1 LYDQNTD
8 FVTTS
13 ILKTGIYEQNS
24 TTTIIDRI
32 VCDCQYDQYI
42 VINNHGATSASTSA
56 SASASASTS
65 TRTTNQ
71 HNHAKQKVVALDFG
85 ANIGFQSGYDY

>member
-42 VINNHGATSASTSA
+42 VINNHGATSASTS
-56 SASASASTS
+56 